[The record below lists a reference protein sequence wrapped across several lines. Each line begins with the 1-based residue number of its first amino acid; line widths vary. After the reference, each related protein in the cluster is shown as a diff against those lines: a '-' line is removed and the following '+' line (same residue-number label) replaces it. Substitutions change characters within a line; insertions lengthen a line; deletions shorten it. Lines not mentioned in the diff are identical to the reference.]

1 LSGRGGGSDEHDQT
15 KHGETSVDD
24 FGFFGKS
31 KLEGRKVPESILV
44 ALGHGFIVGVVR
56 VDKERVTER
65 ERADG
70 GSQRE
75 SEEVGVGDQNDG
87 TLVADSVLS
96 RDGGESTPLF
106 QIEEHFGIRDETV
119 SLAVCGGADEK
130 PAEHGVAAIPL
141 FGLHRRAPAPLGEGR
156 ELLLPVGDG
165 IVVKLRVDLEGAH
178 AGLLA
183 GYILD
188 RSKSRS
194 RDEAQ
199 QKSKGS
205 SEWRHGERYCSYTV
219 SKQLRV

>member
-1 LSGRGGGSDEHDQT
+1 MFCPDVAVAPMSMT
-15 KHGETSVDD
+15 KPSMARRPLMISASS
-24 FGFFGKS
+24 S

-65 ERADG
+65 KRADG
-70 GSQRE
+70 GSERE

-141 FGLHRRAPAPLGEGR
+141 FGLHRRSPAPFGEGR

-178 AGLLA
+178 AENEGKQVKTKKCQC
-183 GYILD
+183 GV
-188 RSKSRS
+188 S
-194 RDEAQ
+194 AQ
-199 QKSKGS
+199 LNSEGS
-205 SEWRHGERYCSYTV
+205 QCS
-219 SKQLRV
+219 